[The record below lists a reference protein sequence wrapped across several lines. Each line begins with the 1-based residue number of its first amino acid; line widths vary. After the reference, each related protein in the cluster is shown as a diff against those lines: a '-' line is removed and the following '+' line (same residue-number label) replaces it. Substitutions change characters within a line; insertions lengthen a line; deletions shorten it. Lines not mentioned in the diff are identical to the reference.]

1 LTEEGRGVDDG
12 IPLPGPRQSLCWRKG
27 ARWEVSHRLC
37 REDCHRQSEYWLL
50 VPISKKNHHPTKVG
64 LDPNPPPQQPAVVV
78 ASNPATL
85 MHNKKPHTLAGTG
98 LICCSRVDDGILPA
112 PCGPSGFPGR
122 GVCPAQGR
130 LMPPAF
136 AAHSNLRLSW
146 IRILPR

>member
-1 LTEEGRGVDDG
+1 MTEEGRGVDDG
-12 IPLPGPRQSLCWRKG
+12 IPPPGPRQSLCWRKG

-98 LICCSRVDDGILPA
+98 LICCSRVVNGIRNVASAVTLFVYICNVNKFEIFCLKIYISP
-112 PCGPSGFPGR
+112 
-122 GVCPAQGR
+122 V
-130 LMPPAF
+130 
-136 AAHSNLRLSW
+136 W
-146 IRILPR
+146 I